1 MENERES
8 GPDDGRDVRDEAGSR
23 KVYAPPQLTRWGAIP
38 RITEAFDNDSV
49 LPL

>member
-1 MENERES
+1 MDERASEQGHES
-8 GPDDGRDVRDEAGSR
+8 DVRDEAGSR
-23 KVYAPPQLTRWGAIP
+23 KVYAPPRLTRWGAIP